1 MSLPPQT
8 PLGSARN
15 CSSGGSSSSSTN
27 IFGGTSQNSR
37 TMQTPR
43 KTPLKTP
50 LRTPGG
56 GEQLSHTPV
65 INFAAIEAHKENV
78 QPLVQGRSAH
88 ALNTALSQRQAE
100 LRAQRKQFED
110 LVQSEENAES
120 DDPLDAWQKYVK
132 WCIDNY
138 PSGQASESD
147 LLVILERC
155 TRLFK
160 SSTQYRNDV
169 RYLRLWILYARNVD
183 CPSDVY
189 NYLLANE
196 IGTSLA
202 SLYEELALVYEG
214 QENFEKSDETYRMG
228 IHRSAQPI
236 DRLKRR
242 YTEYQRRILSRE
254 GRGEDERMAYKDAL
268 RSAMTK
274 AQRSTLGTKSGS
286 TSMSANSVRG
296 MGGDAS
302 LPFKASALS
311 SSNNARKPSVF
322 KDADGEDLFAQS
334 SKGAVEGTA
343 GWADMGTAIGRKQE
357 SSGVEAKPWKGEVL
371 PQRERGAT
379 PKRSA
384 IPIYRD
390 SDNEDEESKT
400 PSKPKSG
407 DVFSKNREPSESD
420 RLRKNPF
427 ANYNVVELK
436 AQVKPSQAQSSQVE
450 KVRSIQ
456 RNEEKVKKKTA
467 SSSKTSSSLKEERY
481 AIPLADLYPGLDID
495 QAVKRT
501 SRKHKSGEM
510 CLEELRAKRLKLH
523 HAGNEVDAVDP
534 WAFLDCLRGQWLPE
548 IKPLQRKQPVKRDPT
563 VTAFT
568 RAAQDEVLQ
577 MFNNGMADS
586 DDDESSEE
594 EQSESEEEE
603 EGNQIVPV
611 SSIKLNPSQMKENE
625 VDPFTPTPAPKYFAV
640 APQKRTLLAEVPM
653 LDMQKHHNNNEVQ
666 NTSSE
671 GQAKQILA
679 TPARKV
685 FGGDRKPL
693 AAAVQAEPQPG
704 LIDSQKPQRISTDIF
719 TEEDDEDSE
728 QEDEFVEKKDGTNK
742 KEEEEVDYLNRPMR
756 ELAPLS
762 PITEA
767 TEYTRYTQ
775 STRTS
780 RTSTSNGRRSEAWT
794 PFASYEQG
802 SYDRYEHGNESHYGN
817 HSHAAEEAES
827 SLHAIQ
833 ERGQEPIKVQAEEHL
848 KSVFDIPIENAG
860 PLCPFEAE
868 VLDAI
873 IARLPLSLESSDDF
887 ISLPNDTA
895 NQLTGLQKRAAQL
908 TKRRSSSH
916 TSPLV
921 NTKDGTTEWK
931 MQVAQTT
938 FIVRQK
944 LGEGGYGAVFLVEDQ
959 AGITGH
965 QRMVGGINGDAS
977 FAVLDDDFGK
987 EEDEFDESEPKLI
1000 AIKVES
1006 PPNRWEFY
1014 ILGQLRARLL
1024 DEKRLSSIICARK
1037 FFCFQ
1042 DESFLMLEYAEKGT
1056 LLEIVNNA
1064 VKAGVASSSAMAAGG
1079 AIGGSSGSSS
1089 SVGIDEVLVMFF
1101 MIEVIKCVEAL
1112 HAVDLLHGDLKIDN
1126 CLLRLDESED
1136 SWTHSYKRTGENGWS
1151 SKGITLIDFG
1161 RAIDLRQFSHNQQFL
1176 ANWKPEEH
1184 DMPQIHK
1191 GESWRHEIDYFGI
1204 ASIAYCLLFGKYIE
1218 TVLIPSDQITGEIYG
1233 IDKPL
1238 RRYWQ
1243 TEIWTSLFHLC
1254 LNSAHQG
1261 NPSSQLADI
1270 RDRMESWL
1278 EENCFRAGKNLKG
1291 SLKKLEI
1298 WSMKRSM

>member
-8 PLGSARN
+8 PLGNAR
-15 CSSGGSSSSSTN
+15 SSGSSSSN
-27 IFGGTSQNSR
+27 AVFGAGSR
-37 TMQTPR
+37 SMQTPL
-43 KTPLKTP
+43 KTPLRTP

-100 LRAQRKQFED
+100 LRTQRKQFED
-110 LVQSEENAES
+110 LVESEENADS
-120 DDPLDAWQKYVK
+120 DDPIDAWQKYVK
-132 WCIDNY
+132 WIIDNY
-138 PSGQASESD
+138 PSGQSSESD
-147 LLVILERC
+147 LLVTLERC

-169 RYLRLWILYARNVD
+169 RYLRMWILYARNVD

-196 IGTSLA
+196 IGTNLA

-228 IHRSAQPI
+228 VHRSAQPI

-242 YTEYQRRILSRE
+242 YAEYQSRILSKE

-268 RSAMTK
+268 RSAMNK
-274 AQRSTLGTKSGS
+274 AQRSMLGTKSGS

-302 LPFKASALS
+302 LPSKSSALS
-311 SSNNARKPSVF
+311 STNNARKPSVF
-322 KDADGEDLFAQS
+322 KDADGEDVFAKR
-334 SKGAVEGTA
+334 SKGAAEGKA
-343 GWADMGTAIGRKQE
+343 GWTDIGTTASRTQE
-357 SSGVEAKPWKGEVL
+357 KTGSEAKAWKGEVL

-379 PKRSA
+379 PKRPA
-384 IPIYRD
+384 IAIYRD
-390 SDNEDEESKT
+390 SDDEDEGRT
-400 PSKPKSG
+400 PGKAKGG

-427 ANYNVVELK
+427 ANYEASDLK
-436 AQVKPSQAQSSQVE
+436 PQVKPAQAQPI
-450 KVRSIQ
+450 R
-456 RNEEKVKKKTA
+456 EEKVKSSHKSEEKAKKKVVA
-467 SSSKTSSSLKEERY
+467 SSSSKPSSSKPSSSSKQERY
-481 AIPLADLYPGLDID
+481 AVSLAELYPGVDIE

-501 SRKHKSGEM
+501 SRKHKSGEL
-510 CLEELRAKRLKLH
+510 CLEELSAKRLKLYH
-523 HAGNEVDAVDP
+523 SNDDADP
-534 WAFLDCLRGQWLPE
+534 WTFLDALQGQWLPE
-548 IKPLQRKQPVKRDPT
+548 IKPPQRKQPMKRDPT

-577 MFNNGMADS
+577 MFNNGMVDS
-586 DDDESSEE
+586 DEDESSED

-603 EGNQIVPV
+603 EGGQIAQ
-611 SSIKLNPSQMKENE
+611 SSALKPNMIQMKENE
-625 VDPFTPTPAPKYFAV
+625 VDPFTPTPAPKSFAV
-640 APQKRTLLAEVPM
+640 APQKRTLLGEVPM
-653 LDMQKHHNNNEVQ
+653 LNTDKH
-666 NTSSE
+666 SGLPS
-671 GQAKQILA
+671 GPAKAILA

-693 AAAVQAEPQPG
+693 AAIAQPEAQVEQAPP
-704 LIDSQKPQRISTDIF
+704 QKPQRVTNEVFI
-719 TEEDDEDSE
+719 EEDDEDSV
-728 QEDEFVEKKDGTNK
+728 QEDDNEKERAGANA
-742 KEEEEVDYLNRPMR
+742 EEDEVDYLNRPMR

-794 PFASYEQG
+794 PFASREQG
-802 SYDRYEHGNESHYGN
+802 SYYENADESHYGSRSN
-817 HSHAAEEAES
+817 GREEAEF
-827 SLHAIQ
+827 SLHVPHHDEEPVDGQVSQ
-833 ERGQEPIKVQAEEHL
+833 ERESSQSE
-848 KSVFDIPIENAG
+848 IPDESTG

-868 VLDAI
+868 IIDAI
-873 IARLPLSLESSDDF
+873 IERLPLSLESSDDF
-887 ISLPNDTA
+887 INLPNHTA
-895 NQLTGLQKRAAQL
+895 NQLTSLQKRAAQL

-916 TSPLV
+916 TSPLI
-921 NTKDGTTEWK
+921 NTKDGSAEWI
-931 MQVAQTT
+931 MQVAENT
-938 FIVRQK
+938 FTVRQK
-944 LGEGGYGAVFLVEDQ
+944 LGEGGYGAVFLAEDQ
-959 AGITGH
+959 AGITGR

-977 FAVLDDDFGK
+977 FAVLDDDYRD
-987 EEDEFDESEPKLI
+987 EDEYEENEPKLI

-1024 DEKRLSSIICARK
+1024 DEKRLNSIICARK

-1056 LLEIVNNA
+1056 LLEIVNSA

-1079 AIGGSSGSSS
+1079 AIGGSNGSSA

-1101 MIEVIKCVEAL
+1101 IIEVIKCVEAL

-1126 CLLRLDESED
+1126 CLLRLNESED

-1161 RAIDLRQFSHNQQFL
+1161 RAIDLRQFPQDQQFL
-1176 ANWKPEEH
+1176 ANWTPEKH

-1191 GESWRHEIDYFGI
+1191 GEPWRHEIDYFGI

-1218 TVLIPSDQITGEIYG
+1218 IVDQDENQYG

-1243 TEIWTSLFHLC
+1243 TEIWTSLFQLC
-1254 LNSAHQG
+1254 LNSTHQ
-1261 NPSSQLADI
+1261 NDASAQLASI
-1270 RDRMESWL
+1270 RDRMETWL

>member
-8 PLGSARN
+8 PLGNVR
-15 CSSGGSSSSSTN
+15 SSSSSN
-27 IFGGTSQNSR
+27 NSIFGGGHRQ
-37 TMQTPR
+37 MQTPL

-50 LRTPGG
+50 LRTPGGGG

-88 ALNTALSQRQAE
+88 ALNTALSQRQVE
-100 LRAQRKQFED
+100 LRSQRKQFED
-110 LVQSEENAES
+110 LVESEENAES

-138 PSGQASESD
+138 PSGQSSESD

-169 RYLRLWILYARNVD
+169 RYLRMWILYARNVD

-189 NYLLANE
+189 NYLLSNE

-214 QENFEKSDETYRMG
+214 QECFEKSDETYRMG

-242 YTEYQRRILSRE
+242 YTEYQSRILSKE
-254 GRGEDERMAYKDAL
+254 GRGENERMAYKDAL

-274 AQRSTLGTKSGS
+274 AQRSMLGTKSGS
-286 TSMSANSVRG
+286 TSMSSNSVRG

-302 LPFKASALS
+302 LPTKSLAIS
-311 SSNNARKPSVF
+311 SGNNARKPSVF
-322 KDADGEDLFAQS
+322 KDVDGEDVFAKR
-334 SKGAVEGTA
+334 SKGGAEGTA
-343 GWADMGTAIGRKQE
+343 GWADLGTTTNRKQE
-357 SSGVEAKPWKGEVL
+357 KAGTDAKAWKGEIL

-379 PKRSA
+379 PKRPA
-384 IPIYRD
+384 IAIYRD
-390 SDNEDEESKT
+390 SDDDEDEEGRT
-400 PSKPKSG
+400 PGKVKGG

-427 ANYNVVELK
+427 ANYEVGELK
-436 AQVKPSQAQSSQVE
+436 PQVKPTAQAQSSRDE
-450 KVRSIQ
+450 KVKSTQ
-456 RNEEKVKKKTA
+456 KSEEKVKKKVVSSKP
-467 SSSKTSSSLKEERY
+467 SSSKTSSNPKQERY
-481 AIPLADLYPGLDID
+481 AIPLAELYPGLDID

-501 SRKHKSGEM
+501 SRKHKSGEI
-510 CLEELRAKRLKLH
+510 CIEELKAKRMKLH
-523 HAGNEVDAVDP
+523 HIDDP
-534 WAFLDCLRGQWLPE
+534 WVFLDAQQGQWLPE
-548 IKPLQRKQPVKRDPT
+548 IKPPQRKQPMKRDPT

-577 MFNNGMADS
+577 MFNNGMVESD
-586 DDDESSEE
+586 DDDESSED

-603 EGNQIVPV
+603 EGGQIAQ
-611 SSIKLNPSQMKENE
+611 SSALKPNMIQMKENE
-625 VDPFTPTPAPKYFAV
+625 VDPFTPTPAPKSFAI
-640 APQKRTLLAEVPM
+640 APQKRSLLGETPM
-653 LDMQKHHNNNEVQ
+653 L
-666 NTSSE
+666 NTDLQSGLPN
-671 GQAKQILA
+671 GQAKSILA

-693 AAAVQAEPQPG
+693 AAISQIEQQQVPP
-704 LIDSQKPQRISTDIF
+704 QKPQRITNEVFIG
-719 TEEDDEDSE
+719 EDDEDSV
-728 QEDEFVEKKDGTNK
+728 QEDEDEKKREEVNVG
-742 KEEEEVDYLNRPMR
+742 EEEEVDYLNRPMR

-780 RTSTSNGRRSEAWT
+780 RTSTSNGRRSEART
-794 PFASYEQG
+794 PFASREQG
-802 SYDRYEHGNESHYGN
+802 SDENYENADESHYGT
-817 HSHAAEEAES
+817 HLRGQGEAES
-827 SLHAIQ
+827 SLHIPHHEEELFKDQ
-833 ERGQEPIKVQAEEHL
+833 VEEHFE
-848 KSVFDIPIENAG
+848 KHSVIPIGDTG
-860 PLCPFEAE
+860 PLCPFEKE
-868 VLDAI
+868 I
-873 IARLPLSLESSDDF
+873 IDSIIENLPLSLESSNDF
-887 ISLPNDTA
+887 VNLPNDTA
-895 NQLTGLQKRAAQL
+895 NQLTNLQKRAAQL

-916 TSPLV
+916 TSPLI
-921 NTKDGTTEWK
+921 NTKDGTAEWTMK
-931 MQVAQTT
+931 VAQNT

-944 LGEGGYGAVFLVEDQ
+944 LGEGGYGAVFLAEDQ
-959 AGITGH
+959 AGVTGR

-977 FAVLDDDFGK
+977 FAVLDNDYN
-987 EEDEFDESEPKLI
+987 EEDDDGYDENEPKLI

-1056 LLEIVNNA
+1056 LLEIVNSA

-1079 AIGGSSGSSS
+1079 AIGGSSGSSA

-1101 MIEVIKCVEAL
+1101 IIEVIKCVEAL

-1126 CLLRLDESED
+1126 CLLRLNESQD

-1161 RAIDLRQFSHNQQFL
+1161 RAIDLRQFSHDQQFL
-1176 ANWKPEEH
+1176 ANWTPEKH

-1191 GESWRHEIDYFGI
+1191 GEPWRHEIDYFGI

-1218 TVLIPSDQITGEIYG
+1218 IVDQGDDQYG

-1254 LNSAHQG
+1254 LNSTLQDDPAA
-1261 NPSSQLADI
+1261 QLANI
-1270 RDRMESWL
+1270 RDKMETWL
-1278 EENCFRAGKNLKG
+1278 EDNCFRAGKNLKG

>member
-8 PLGSARN
+8 PIGNDAR
-15 CSSGGSSSSSTN
+15 SSSSGINNVFGGGGGVSTN
-27 IFGGTSQNSR
+27 QRS
-37 TMQTPR
+37 MQ
-43 KTPLKTP
+43 TPLKTP
-50 LRTPGG
+50 LRTPGGG

-78 QPLVQGRSAH
+78 QPLIQGRSAH
-88 ALNTALSQRQAE
+88 ALNNALSQRQAE
-100 LRAQRKQFED
+100 LQKQRKQFEE
-110 LVQSEENAES
+110 LVESEENEES

-138 PSGQASESD
+138 PSGQSSESD

-160 SSTQYRNDV
+160 QSTQYRNDV
-169 RYLRLWILYARNVD
+169 RYLRMWILYARNVD

-214 QENFEKSDETYRMG
+214 QESYEKSDETYRMG

-236 DRLKRR
+236 DRLKKR
-242 YTEYQRRILSRE
+242 YAEYQNRILSKSNE
-254 GRGEDERMAYKDAL
+254 GENQRITYKDAL
-268 RSAMTK
+268 RSAMNK
-274 AQRSTLGTKSGS
+274 AQRSMLGTKSGS
-286 TSMSANSVRG
+286 TSMSANSIRG
-296 MGGDAS
+296 IGGDAS
-302 LPFKASALS
+302 LPSKSSALS
-311 SSNNARKPSVF
+311 SVNNSRRLPVF
-322 KDADGEDLFAQS
+322 KDADGEDVFS
-334 SKGAVEGTA
+334 KRSKGGVEGTA
-343 GWADMGTAIGRKQE
+343 NWTDIGTITSRKQE
-357 SSGVEAKPWKGEVL
+357 KAGTDAKAWKGEIL
-371 PQRERGAT
+371 PQRERGTT
-379 PKRSA
+379 PKRPA
-384 IPIYRD
+384 IAIYRD
-390 SDNEDEESKT
+390 SDDEDEEGRT
-400 PSKPKSG
+400 PGKIKGG

-420 RLRKNPF
+420 KLRKNPF
-427 ANYNVVELK
+427 ANYATAELEP
-436 AQVKPSQAQSSQVE
+436 Q
-450 KVRSIQ
+450 VRSTQ
-456 RNEEKVKKKTA
+456 TQSKREDKVKSNQKGEEKAKKKNIPSS
-467 SSSKTSSSLKEERY
+467 SSSKPSSSKASSKQERY
-481 AIPLADLYPGLDID
+481 AVPLAELYPGIDID

-510 CLEELRAKRLKLH
+510 CLEELAAKRMKL
-523 HAGNEVDAVDP
+523 GGIDDTIDP
-534 WAFLDCLRGQWLPE
+534 WAFLDALQGKWLPE
-548 IKPLQRKQPVKRDPT
+548 LKIPQRKHQIKRDPT

-577 MFNNGMADS
+577 MFNNGMVDS
-586 DDDESSEE
+586 DEDESSED
-594 EQSESEEEE
+594 EQSESEEED
-603 EGNQIVPV
+603 NQIAQ
-611 SSIKLNPSQMKENE
+611 SSALKPNLIQMKENE
-625 VDPFTPTPAPKYFAV
+625 VDPFTPTPAPKSFSV
-640 APQKRTLLAEVPM
+640 APQKRTLLGEVPM
-653 LDMQKHHNNNEVQ
+653 LDTDKQSGLPNV
-666 NTSSE
+666 
-671 GQAKQILA
+671 QAKAILA

-693 AAAVQAEPQPG
+693 AAAIQPESQIEQI
-704 LIDSQKPQRISTDIF
+704 LPQKPQRITNEVFI
-719 TEEDDEDSE
+719 EEDEDSIQE
-728 QEDEFVEKKDGTNK
+728 EDEKERRNVNG
-742 KEEEEVDYLNRPMR
+742 EEEEMDYLNRPMR

-794 PFASYEQG
+794 PFASREQG
-802 SYDRYEHGNESHYGN
+802 SYDHYENADESHFGN
-817 HSHAAEEAES
+817 RSHGQEEAIES
-827 SLHAIQ
+827 SLHVLQQDEA
-833 ERGQEPIKVQAEEHL
+833 PINNQP
-848 KSVFDIPIENAG
+848 DNDNAG
-860 PLCPFEAE
+860 PLCPFETE
-868 VLDAI
+868 IIDAI
-873 IARLPLSLESSDDF
+873 IERLPLSLESSDDF
-887 ISLPNDTA
+887 INLSNENAD
-895 NQLTGLQKRAAQL
+895 QLKSLQKRAAQL

-916 TSPLV
+916 TSPLI
-921 NTKDGTTEWK
+921 NTKDGTAEWI
-931 MQVAQTT
+931 MQIANNT
-938 FIVRQK
+938 FVIRQK
-944 LGEGGYGAVFLVEDQ
+944 LGEGGYGAVFLAEDR
-959 AGITGH
+959 AGITGR
-965 QRMVGGINGDAS
+965 QRVLGGINGDAS
-977 FAVLDDDFGK
+977 FAVLDDDGYDFDR
-987 EEDEFDESEPKLI
+987 EDDGYDENEPKLI

-1024 DEKRLSSIICARK
+1024 DEKRLNSIICARK

-1056 LLEIVNNA
+1056 LLEIVNSA
-1064 VKAGVASSSAMAAGG
+1064 VKAGVASSSATMTT
-1079 AIGGSSGSSS
+1079 GSGDGSNA

-1101 MIEVIKCVEAL
+1101 VIEVIKCVEAL

-1126 CLLRLDESED
+1126 CLLRLNESQD
-1136 SWTHSYKRTGENGWS
+1136 PWTHSYKRTGENGWS

-1161 RAIDLRQFSHNQQFL
+1161 KAIDLRQFSFDQQFL
-1176 ANWKPEEH
+1176 ANWTPEKH

-1191 GESWRHEIDYFGI
+1191 GQPWRFEIDYYGI

-1218 TVLIPSDQITGEIYG
+1218 IVDQGENQYT

-1243 TEIWTSLFHLC
+1243 TEIWTSLFQFC
-1254 LNSAHQG
+1254 LNSTDQNDPA
-1261 NPSSQLADI
+1261 SQLANI
-1270 RDRMESWL
+1270 RDKMETWL